1 MLFQIFRHHNNVL
14 VEQSLYNLYQMLDP
28 EKRWSSEQCV
38 SPRHLKVMHSFAQMR
53 EAADNAGMGFAAT
66 FITDEGYHYTATNL
80 PGVEEVGNI
89 IQYLLSEPLGED
101 AAGGCIRLVETRD
114 GVQLQIVSNEE

>member
-1 MLFQIFRHHNNVL
+1 MLA
-14 VEQSLYNLYQMLDP
+14 S
-28 EKRWSSEQCV
+28 EKRWSSAQCV

-80 PGVEEVGNI
+80 PGVEEMDNI

-101 AAGGCIRLVETRD
+101 AAEGCISLVETEN
-114 GVQLQIVSNEE
+114 GIQLQIIED

>member
-1 MLFQIFRHHNNVL
+1 
-14 VEQSLYNLYQMLDP
+14 MLDP

-38 SPRHLKVMHSFAQMR
+38 SPQHLKVMHSFAQMR

-66 FITDEGYHYTATNL
+66 FITDDGHHYTATNL
-80 PGVEEVGNI
+80 PGVAEVANI

-114 GVQLQIVSNEE
+114 GIQLQIVSNEE